1 MGLPFSRSRVEPRAE
16 RRHVRL
22 SFNKGTKRKIS
33 DPEPYNDDPS
43 LPIKR
48 VRVPET
54 GNFIYDTL
62 FKAGVG
68 SDVTVK
74 ALGQEWKLHRIYLQQ
89 SPFFQAMFHGGW
101 KDADNDVVELKIVDG
116 RVSAQGLDIALGSMY
131 HGEVDIPREAIVNVV
146 AACRLLQLEHLL
158 AKCGDLMVGAVNGDN
173 AVSFLAAG
181 DMYGVGSVKT
191 AALTWL
197 AQNAFPISNADQSR
211 CLAVIW
217 NLSLDTLE
225 TVLASEDLVVIPCEM
240 ILYSMLCVWV
250 YIQEA
255 QVKSLG
261 DGEDGVRVIMN
272 DAIDFFLK
280 KQGTPFLLTA
290 EGRKYGKIFE
300 LIKVH
305 QLVMHPLDVQCLRR
319 DNVLDPDTIYRTIE
333 TQWIRQLHLSVER
346 PLSTVEM
353 PSLNVYGDQAVHTRD
368 GGNWMGLK
376 PIKDTGIWA
385 EEMSETERFLHMDME
400 SCELS
405 NESILIVCVDLL
417 EPIVQRD
424 PLCKTSMI
432 RVIAAVS
439 QDGATITWC
448 PAEDEIPSWL
458 LKMQVQSMVA
468 EAAGAAFL
476 GESTWATLWVA
487 QLLMLGVLLEDTP
500 CEALEEERGLLVVV
514 VVVVGVPTA
523 GHGKRVAAGFAAEAH
538 QP

>member
-1 MGLPFSRSRVEPRAE
+1 M
-16 RRHVRL
+16 L
-22 SFNKGTKRKIS
+22 SLEAR
-33 DPEPYNDDPS
+33 
-43 LPIKR
+43 
-48 VRVPET
+48 
-54 GNFIYDTL
+54 
-62 FKAGVG
+62 
-68 SDVTVK
+68 
-74 ALGQEWKLHRIYLQQ
+74 

-280 KQGTPFLLTA
+280 KQ
-290 EGRKYGKIFE
+290 
-300 LIKVH
+300 VH

-368 GGNWMGLK
+368 GGNW
-376 PIKDTGIWA
+376 IV
-385 EEMSETERFLHMDME
+385 
-400 SCELS
+400 LS
-405 NESILIVCVDLL
+405 MKVHPGDGQL

-458 LKMQVQSMVA
+458 L
-468 EAAGAAFL
+468 
-476 GESTWATLWVA
+476 
-487 QLLMLGVLLEDTP
+487 
-500 CEALEEERGLLVVV
+500 
-514 VVVVGVPTA
+514 
-523 GHGKRVAAGFAAEAH
+523 
-538 QP
+538 